1 MNVVFLYSSSIP
13 SSYEH
18 PSKAKLPEPPDI
30 EQILKKMAMD
40 SDRSHSHKSARRNA
54 YANILVQDLQ
64 EIELKARTPIIE
76 TSSS

>member
-1 MNVVFLYSSSIP
+1 MYSSSIP

-30 EQILKKMAMD
+30 EQILKKMD
-40 SDRSHSHKSARRNA
+40 SDRSHSYKSARRNA

-64 EIELKARTPIIE
+64 EIELKARTPITE

>member
-1 MNVVFLYSSSIP
+1 MYSSSIP
-13 SSYEH
+13 SSYDH

-30 EQILKKMAMD
+30 EQILKKMD

-54 YANILVQDLQ
+54 YANILVQEQDLQ
-64 EIELKARTPIIE
+64 EIELKARTPIE

>member
-1 MNVVFLYSSSIP
+1 MYSSSIP

-30 EQILKKMAMD
+30 EQILKKMD

-54 YANILVQDLQ
+54 YANILVQEQDLQ
-64 EIELKARTPIIE
+64 EIELKARTPIE

>member
-1 MNVVFLYSSSIP
+1 MYSSSIP

-18 PSKAKLPEPPDI
+18 PSKAKLPELPDI
-30 EQILKKMAMD
+30 EQILNQMV

-54 YANILVQDLQ
+54 YANIFVQDQDLQ
-64 EIELKARTPIIE
+64 EIELKARTPITE

>member
-1 MNVVFLYSSSIP
+1 MLFSCYSSSIP

-18 PSKAKLPEPPDI
+18 PSKAKKILPEPPDI
-30 EQILKKMAMD
+30 EQILKQMD

>member
-1 MNVVFLYSSSIP
+1 MYSSSIP

-18 PSKAKLPEPPDI
+18 PSKAKLPELPDI
-30 EQILKKMAMD
+30 DQILKQMD
-40 SDRSHSHKSARRNA
+40 SDPHSHKSARRNA

-64 EIELKARTPIIE
+64 EIELKARTPIE